1 MIVLSRTLCCSDLV
15 REQSGVQVCVYHLVA
30 TVPSSRGS
38 QPSTQLEIWE
48 ALEQLS
54 ESERHTERHGA
65 DCLAHNGSHRN

>member
-1 MIVLSRTLCCSDLV
+1 MLSRTLCCSDLV
-15 REQSGVQVCVYHLVA
+15 REQSGMQVCVYHLVA

-38 QPSTQLEIWE
+38 QTSTQLEIWE